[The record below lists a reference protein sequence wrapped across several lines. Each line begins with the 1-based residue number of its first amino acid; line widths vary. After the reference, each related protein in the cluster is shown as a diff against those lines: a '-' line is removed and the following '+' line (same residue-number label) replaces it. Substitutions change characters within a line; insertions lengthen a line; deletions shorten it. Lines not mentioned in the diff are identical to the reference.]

1 MSVGES
7 SGPIH
12 QVPTR
17 RSGYFYQFY
26 DKHHGR
32 GGPDAAQWLPSLS
45 RQEEFSVFEAAD
57 LNELADEQGRMYG
70 IRPRDETGNVP
81 DLGTWGEQVAEFPYA
96 RPSET
101 WHGYPVWPLVDEGP
115 ENRRGE
121 KSRPSK
127 VVFQRM
133 VDVGMLTFRECKR
146 LEKGA
151 HL

>member
-12 QVPTR
+12 PITTR

-32 GGPDAAQWLPSLS
+32 GGPDVAQWLPTLS
-45 RQEEFSVFEAAD
+45 PEEEFSVFDTAD
-57 LNELADEQGRMYG
+57 LNELSDVQGRMYG
-70 IRPRDETGNVP
+70 IRERDGAGNLP
-81 DLGTWGEQVAEFPYA
+81 DLGTRGEQVAEFPRA
-96 RPSET
+96 RLNET
-101 WHGYPVWPLVDEGP
+101 WHGYPIWPLAEEGP

-121 KSRPSK
+121 KSRPSRT
-127 VVFQRM
+127 VFLRM
-133 VDVGMLTFRECKR
+133 EEVGMLTLRERKR
-146 LEKGA
+146 LYKGA

>member
-12 QVPTR
+12 PVPTQR
-17 RSGYFYQFY
+17 NGYRYQFY

-45 RQEEFSVFEAAD
+45 REEEFAVFDSAD
-57 LNELADEQGRMYG
+57 LNELSDEQGRMYG
-70 IRPRDETGNVP
+70 IGSRDETDQIP
-81 DLGTWGEQVAEFPYA
+81 DLGTLGEQVAEFPYA
-96 RPSET
+96 RPNET
-101 WHGYPVWPLVDEGP
+101 WHGYPVWPLVQAGP

-121 KSRPSK
+121 MSRPSK
-127 VVFQRM
+127 EVFQRM
-133 VDVGMLTFRECKR
+133 VDVGLLTLRERKH
-146 LEKGA
+146 LYKGD